1 MNGNMYNVILNL
13 YKDAKSCVVYN
24 NVNSDVFPCC
34 NGVRQ
39 VENLSPFHFA
49 VYLNDLE
56 SFLGTGNLKGLES
69 ISRDIEKQFDIY
81 LNLFTLL
88 YAGDTFLMAES
99 PQELQNLL
107 DSFDDYC
114 SVWKLK
120 VNAEKNKIMIFTNGR
135 LPQNLKFSLHGLE
148 LEVVDNFTYLGITL
162 SKTGNFNLT
171 KKKISEKGTFFVL
184 KPCMKF

>member
-1 MNGNMYNVILNL
+1 
-13 YKDAKSCVVYN
+13 
-24 NVNSDVFPCC
+24 
-34 NGVRQ
+34 

-88 YAGDTFLMAES
+88 YADDTFLMAES

-120 VNAEKNKIMIFTNGR
+120 VNAEKK
-135 LPQNLKFSLHGLE
+135 QNYDLYKWAITTKF
-148 LEVVDNFTYLGITL
+148 EVFITRVR
-162 SKTGNFNLT
+162 TG
-171 KKKISEKGTFFVL
+171 SG
-184 KPCMKF
+184 